1 MIILTESSLQIL
13 LIIPLKKMDINFRT
27 SQLTDILQVVQMV
40 STWFLRRKH

>member
-1 MIILTESSLQIL
+1 MIILTESSLQML

-27 SQLTDILQVVQMV
+27 SQLTDFLQFVQMV